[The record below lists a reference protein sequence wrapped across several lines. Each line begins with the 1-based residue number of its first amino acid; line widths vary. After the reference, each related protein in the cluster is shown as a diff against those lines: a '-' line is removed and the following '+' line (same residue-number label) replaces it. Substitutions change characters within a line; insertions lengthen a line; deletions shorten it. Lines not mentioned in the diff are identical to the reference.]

1 MLVRSPH
8 HRPKQQNRNGE
19 DQRLEDNPAK
29 AKTVATK
36 PRINFAYQK
45 SADDAPLR
53 SKILPEITH
62 NPKRML
68 GGGMLTNVRDEQPSK
83 SVNEQAGGDNGDE
96 RDDPL
101 REKRVVGKVRLGN
114 RFEIEL
120 LSLRLDTGRLQ

>member
-1 MLVRSPH
+1 
-8 HRPKQQNRNGE
+8 
-19 DQRLEDNPAK
+19 
-29 AKTVATK
+29 
-36 PRINFAYQK
+36 
-45 SADDAPLR
+45 
-53 SKILPEITH
+53 
-62 NPKRML
+62 
-68 GGGMLTNVRDEQPSK
+68 MLTNVRDEQPSQ